1 MTAAHDWLDLRVP
14 YDDAARQHSLSL
26 LNQLGPA
33 LRSPT
38 VGQLQPVTVI
48 DIGAGTGNSACW
60 FRQHLP
66 DLLPGQSLRWVLID
80 TDQAALDTAVA
91 TLPDVET
98 VTATIRQLPSIAND
112 LLASTPGRL
121 LVTGS
126 AVLDVLTTRDLQA
139 IIATLVQHGGLGL
152 FLLSVTGQ
160 WQLSPADC
168 DDAKINDA
176 ICKHQRRDGKL
187 GPIAPEVLSQLA
199 VEAEADGKTDRA
211 AWQLSRADCDD
222 AKINDAFCKHQRRD
236 GKLGPIAPEVLS
248 QLAVE
253 ADAEVT
259 TAPAAWQLTAPYD
272 QAFIERFLT
281 ERIAA
286 ATEQQPQLQT
296 VATRWL
302 HRRLQHSAENLT
314 VAVDHQDIAVDARQS
329 AKNTG

>member
-48 DIGAGTGNSACW
+48 DIGAGTGNSARW

-98 VTATIRQLPSIAND
+98 VTANIRQLPSIAND

-126 AVLDVLTTRDLQA
+126 AVLDVLTTCDLQA

-160 WQLSPADC
+160 WQLSP
-168 DDAKINDA
+168 
-176 ICKHQRRDGKL
+176 
-187 GPIAPEVLSQLA
+187 
-199 VEAEADGKTDRA
+199 
-211 AWQLSRADCDD
+211 ADCDD

-314 VAVDHQDIAVDARQS
+314 VAVDHQDVAVDARQS